1 MTMELASRCR
11 QGPGPGSGPP
21 GARSVDQRIGPVRP
35 FPSSNGCSIVGSPM
49 DRHADRAAAL
59 ASLRVRWGSAA
70 PRPATE
76 VFGALAAAPLPAE
89 AGAADALPPAP
100 EPSRPA
106 LVPLPGGSVPALVP
120 RPLPGEPARDVHRA
134 IPTGFAELDALL
146 AAGGLP
152 RAGTVALRGAGLE
165 RRDDARPARRGGG
178 PGRRRARRLGR
189 PRPEPR
195 SGRGGRSG
203 RAPRVARHARS
214 RLDRRGARDGRLAP
228 PGQGRRRP
236 RPRSRGDRRAR
247 GGSRVRRRGPRRRG
261 TRHPG
266 RPRAARGGRRA
277 PPLGD
282 RLARL
287 VAFARRTGA
296 LLLVLEPAEA
306 PTALRAALAE
316 GSSLALELRRTGW
329 IRLGREVVGQRTE
342 VRVAK
347 DRHGAPDRRTT
358 LRLLYA
364 EGGPRDRCLARD
376 ELLAEEPVAER
387 AARTGTGPPLP
398 VPLTAATPSLLHE
411 PDRSTDAPPP
421 PLLAPS
427 RAPARPR
434 ARHLDLRDRAADPRR
449 AAVG

>member
-1 MTMELASRCR
+1 
-11 QGPGPGSGPP
+11 
-21 GARSVDQRIGPVRP
+21 
-35 FPSSNGCSIVGSPM
+35 M

-106 LVPLPGGSVPALVP
+106 ALVPLPGGSVPALVP

-152 RAGTVALRGAGLE
+152 RAGTVALRGAGSSGATTLALRAAAEAQAGGALVAWVDLARSLDPVEAVARGVRLE
-165 RRDDARPARRGGG
+165 WLAVLVPGSIDEALAMAGSLLQARAVDVLVLDLEGAGGRAAAAGSGAGGRAAGHPAPRTAPRPHGAAV
-178 PGRRRARRLGR
+178 GRRR
-189 PRPEPR
+189 
-195 SGRGGRSG
+195 
-203 RAPRVARHARS
+203 
-214 RLDRRGARDGRLAP
+214 LA
-228 PGQGRRRP
+228 
-236 RPRSRGDRRAR
+236 
-247 GGSRVRRRGPRRRG
+247 
-261 TRHPG
+261 
-266 RPRAARGGRRA
+266 
-277 PPLGD
+277 D

-376 ELLAEEPVAER
+376 ELLAEEPVAAR

>member
-1 MTMELASRCR
+1 
-11 QGPGPGSGPP
+11 
-21 GARSVDQRIGPVRP
+21 
-35 FPSSNGCSIVGSPM
+35 M

-89 AGAADALPPAP
+89 AGAADALPGTLPGAVESLP
-100 EPSRPA
+100 RCRPDPCSSRCRAARSRRRPCTRSRP
-106 LVPLPGGSVPALVP
+106 PSP
-120 RPLPGEPARDVHRA
+120 RALPGEPARDVDRS

-152 RAGTVALRGAGLE
+152 RAGTVALRGAGSSGATTLALRVAAEAQAGGALVAWIDLARSLDPVEAVARGVRLE
-165 RRDDARPARRGGG
+165 WLAVLVPGSIDEALAMAGSLLQARAVDVLVLDLDGARGRAAAGTPRTTTG
-178 PGRRRARRLGR
+178 PG
-189 PRPEPR
+189 
-195 SGRGGRSG
+195 
-203 RAPRVARHARS
+203 
-214 RLDRRGARDGRLAP
+214 
-228 PGQGRRRP
+228 
-236 RPRSRGDRRAR
+236 
-247 GGSRVRRRGPRRRG
+247 
-261 TRHPG
+261 
-266 RPRAARGGRRA
+266 AARGSRRP
-277 PPLGD
+277 PPLAD

-306 PTALRAALAE
+306 PAPLRAALAE
-316 GSSLALELRRTGW
+316 GSSLALELRRAGW

-347 DRHGAPDRRTT
+347 DHHGAPDRRTT

-376 ELLAEEPVAER
+376 ELLAEEPVAEG
-387 AARTGTGPPLP
+387 ATRTVGANRRGRPNRRRGATRPPVRRTSHLH
-398 VPLTAATPSLLHE
+398 PSHE

-421 PLLAPS
+421 PRLAPS
-427 RAPARPR
+427 RAPARPG
-434 ARHLDLRDRAADPRR
+434 ARSIDPRDRTADPRR